1 MIQLDQSA
9 LFGPSERTL
18 RLLGGW
24 RLQDRGEE
32 VTASVAMR
40 RLMALLALRGP
51 QHRGTVAAQLWPDSP
66 QRQAA
71 GSLREL
77 LWRLSQL
84 HPAAV
89 DRHRDVLSLPS
100 STQVDVIKLLA
111 GVRFL
116 QCSALPDA
124 EILPLLTAGELLPMW
139 HDEWVETEREH
150 LRQTQLHGLELLA
163 GHHLVGHRP
172 QNALQ
177 VALAAAIAEPL
188 RESAQRTIVRA
199 HLAMGNYSQAVAQYE
214 RYADHL
220 DDQLGVRPSRE
231 FADLLRQR
239 TREAGDLVTIGA

>member
-9 LFGPSERTL
+9 LFGPCERSL

-24 RLQDRGEE
+24 RLEDRGEE
-32 VTASVAMR
+32 VTASAAMR

-51 QHRGTVAAQLWPDSP
+51 QHRGTVAAQLWPHSP

-77 LWRLSQL
+77 LWRLSQSD
-84 HPAAV
+84 PAAV
-89 DRHRDVLSLPS
+89 DRHHDMLLLPS
-100 STQVDVIKLLA
+100 STQVDVIRLLA

-163 GHHLVGHRP
+163 GHHLVGRRP

-188 RESAQRTIVRA
+188 RETAHRTVVRA

-214 RYADHL
+214 RYANHL
-220 DDQLGVRPSRE
+220 DDELGVRPSRE

-239 TREAGDLVTIGA
+239 TREAGGLVAIGA